1 MKRVAVMLKYC
12 HQCQQMNTGGK
23 LLKSGAELHPVQI
36 PSTAWLQ
43 IGIDLIGPMNKVIEG
58 KRYIVTAVD
67 YMMNYVET
75 EPISQ
80 KQEKKYLKCCS
91 NFFVDMDPLKFTS

>member
-1 MKRVAVMLKYC
+1 MGQDKTTSIITSTYYFPQIMRGVAEMIKYC

-23 LLKSGAELHPVQI
+23 LLKSGAKLHPVQI

-58 KRYIVTAVD
+58 KKYIVTAG
-67 YMMNYVET
+67 
-75 EPISQ
+75 
-80 KQEKKYLKCCS
+80 
-91 NFFVDMDPLKFTS
+91 

>member
-1 MKRVAVMLKYC
+1 
-12 HQCQQMNTGGK
+12 MNTSGK

-36 PSTAWLQ
+36 PNTACSQ
-43 IGIDLIGPMNKVIEG
+43 IGIDLIGPVNKVIEG

-67 YMMNYVET
+67 YMTKNAEA

-80 KQEKKYLKCCS
+80 KQEKK
-91 NFFVDMDPLKFTS
+91 

>member
-1 MKRVAVMLKYC
+1 MD
-12 HQCQQMNTGGK
+12 TGGK

-36 PSTAWLQ
+36 QRTALLQ
-43 IGIDLIGPMNKVIEG
+43 IGIHNIRPMNKVIEG

-67 YMMNYVET
+67 YTTKCVEA

-80 KQEKKYLKCCS
+80 KTGEVAKLLFKLLCQYGSSEVHITDQDLEFNNSIS
-91 NFFVDMDPLKFTS
+91 NAFY